1 MSKFLFVTGGVLSGL
16 GKGILAS
23 SLSKLLKA
31 RGVNVAQMKID
42 PYLNCDAGTLN
53 PFEHGEVFVTRDG
66 FECDLDLGNY
76 ERFLNIISVRE
87 QNLMMGSAYA
97 NVIEKE
103 RRGEFLGKTM
113 QVIPHV
119 TNEIKHQIEKAAEV
133 TGCELL
139 VVEVGGTV
147 GDIESDVVF
156 EAVRQMK
163 FERERGETAFIHVAL
178 VPLAITG
185 EEKTKPL
192 QHSVKALLS
201 RGISPDFLVARSN
214 NDIQDETRKKIALFC
229 NVKEESVFCSPNLNS
244 VYELPEL
251 LEKQCIEE
259 AVAMKMGLNLGE
271 ANWGEWK
278 ALVKKIG
285 LGKVKKR
292 VAVIGKYANMK
303 DTYKSVFA
311 ALAHAAVHND
321 VELEDV
327 LVNAEEI
334 EAGKVDLAGFDAFVV
349 PGGFGSRGVEGIITA
364 IKYAREHDVPYLGLC
379 YGMQLAV
386 IEFAR
391 NAMNWPD
398 ADSTEVNPK
407 TGHPVVCIL
416 PEKDGLKNMGGTLR
430 LGAHDVT
437 IIKGTKAFDAYNK
450 ESISKRFRHRYEI
463 NPELVRELEAKGIK
477 FSGRDPNRE
486 IMKVMEIPGK
496 KFFMAT
502 QYHPE
507 FDSRLEEPEPLFD
520 ALLKATLK

>member
-1 MSKFLFVTGGVLSGL
+1 MSGL

-23 SLSKLLKA
+23 SLAKLLNV
-31 RGVNVAQMKID
+31 RGVKVAQMKID

-76 ERFLNIISVRE
+76 ERFLNVISVRE

-97 NVIEKE
+97 SVIEKE
-103 RRGEFLGKTM
+103 RRGDYLGKTM

-119 TNEIKHQIEKAAEV
+119 TNEIKHRIEKAAEV
-133 TGCELL
+133 TGCDLL
-139 VVEVGGTV
+139 IVEVGGTV

-201 RGISPDFLVARSN
+201 RGIASDFLVARSN
-214 NDIQDETRKKIALFC
+214 NKIKEETRKKIALFC
-229 NVKEESVFCSPNLNS
+229 NVKKECVFYSPNLNS
-244 VYELPEL
+244 VYKLPGL
-251 LEKQCIEE
+251 LEEQCMDE
-259 AVAMKMGLNLGE
+259 AVAMKMGLDLGE
-271 ANWGEWK
+271 ADWGEWK
-278 ALVKKIG
+278 QLVKKIG
-285 LGKVKKR
+285 SGKVKKR

-311 ALAHAAVHND
+311 ALAHAAVHNNI
-321 VELEDV
+321 ELDDV

-334 EAGKVDLAGFDAFVV
+334 EKGKVDLKGFDAFVV

-364 IKYAREHDVPYLGLC
+364 IKYAREHDIPYLGLC

-391 NAMNWPD
+391 NAMGWADANTTEINPD
-398 ADSTEVNPK
+398 TK
-407 TGHPVVCIL
+407 HPVVCIL
-416 PEKDGLKNMGGTLR
+416 PEKDGLENLGGTLR

-437 IIKGTKAFDAYNK
+437 VIKGTQAFATYGK
-450 ESISKRFRHRYEI
+450 ETISKRFRHRYEI
-463 NPELVRELEAKGIK
+463 NPDIVPELEAKGIK
-477 FSGRDPNRE
+477 FSGRDPKRE
-486 IMKVMEIPGK
+486 IMKLMEIPGK
-496 KFFMAT
+496 KFFLAT

-507 FDSRLEEPEPLFD
+507 FDSRLEKPEPLFD